1 MLGQCFGTTPG
12 RVMLATV
19 VVTVAPSSTSDTTH
33 GSVALAGTVKSQTQ
47 PEPRSIGEAVG
58 SKADALTEASMC
70 GEGLGR
76 GGGVSSHG
84 IPAHQPQR
92 PIGQIVVVGRVV
104 RENGVWRTA
113 LRREILRAAPRITR
127 LDLVRDQRAVVAL
140 QQRRDLSQRL
150 RHRRGA
156 LAEEVRLLQRVCGPT
171 PVIDASKRLAQP
183 VSGWALRPS
192 G

>member
-33 GSVALAGTVKSQTQ
+33 GSVALAGTVRSQTH

-84 IPAHQPQR
+84 IPAPQPQR
-92 PIGQIVVVGRVV
+92 PIGQIAVVVGRVFSE
-104 RENGVWRTA
+104 RKEYG
-113 LRREILRAAPRITR
+113 
-127 LDLVRDQRAVVAL
+127 
-140 QQRRDLSQRL
+140 
-150 RHRRGA
+150 
-156 LAEEVRLLQRVCGPT
+156 
-171 PVIDASKRLAQP
+171 AQP
-183 VSGWALRPS
+183 
-192 G
+192 

>member
-33 GSVALAGTVKSQTQ
+33 GSVALAGTVKSQTH

-84 IPAHQPQR
+84 IPAPQPQR
-92 PIGQIVVVGRVV
+92 PIGQIAVVVGRVV
-104 RENGVWRTA
+104 REKGVWRTA

-127 LDLVRDQRAVVAL
+127 LDLVRDQRAVVGL
-140 QQRRDLSQRL
+140 
-150 RHRRGA
+150 
-156 LAEEVRLLQRVCGPT
+156 
-171 PVIDASKRLAQP
+171 
-183 VSGWALRPS
+183 
-192 G
+192 

>member
-1 MLGQCFGTTPG
+1 MEVKPVPAHTMQIHEICASGLVCTQSNCQATHSVLGQCFGTTPG

-33 GSVALAGTVKSQTQ
+33 GSVALAGTVRSQTQ

-92 PIGQIVVVGRVV
+92 PIGQIVVVGRVI
-104 RENGVWRTA
+104 REKGVWRTA
-113 LRREILRAAPRITR
+113 LRREIFRAAPRITR
-127 LDLVRDQRAVVAL
+127 LDLVWDERAVVGL
-140 QQRRDLSQRL
+140 
-150 RHRRGA
+150 
-156 LAEEVRLLQRVCGPT
+156 
-171 PVIDASKRLAQP
+171 
-183 VSGWALRPS
+183 
-192 G
+192 